1 MRKTRVQGGWPAFAG
16 ASILGREER
25 EITMGLL
32 QALGLA
38 AVPVP
43 ADGGEVGADKTR
55 RRDGGKGGGEGPMDI
70 KADVAAVLQQV
81 LDLVLGGL
89 PDDEARKAV
98 NAEYLKLKAAFDKA
112 DKLGSTAAKVT
123 AWQALL
129 QPAQDLRAK
138 AEGIRYAFGLWDG
151 NGKGLVG
158 PARTAIGKT
167 EGSAKAVLETTL
179 ASLEADALRAAR
191 TGDSTALQATVQP
204 KLVRLHAIATQLPKR
219 SKEIDDGIAAAAKVL
234 LALDKT
240 RASELLAR
248 LAKLQ
253 DAKKTGWP
261 AGATFEEVAASVD
274 GLLAEARALQTEGR
288 ELTTRLADERE
299 LDAVRKRLDSLKP
312 RIDRANDTGMPP
324 YIELRQGNVRNFAT
338 AIEEQMAAGNKAAVL
353 RTLGTLTL
361 SLGDMEQM
369 KERWAAYRKKFEA
382 ARDGPVAK
390 ARALKLAPADFAA
403 SRDAQLLAR
412 ENEIEASTA
421 DGVFDPALRM
431 IDVWIQQANAWDKA
445 RAAYNNL
452 HSKSP
457 QVGVLEDLAKVPG
470 GDKVLDQLVA
480 DLPPETTPKVLY
492 VALKAR
498 YGVDVTQYEH
508 MKPGADGKP
517 GWDIDESTKI
527 DPKVEDIDQEVD
539 LEGLYAVLGKVPNQD
554 VQYVEKIRRVT
565 KDKVAALYSGGV
577 FNDTIELH
585 CGRPGSLQADKTEF
599 NKPNNVVPTGESVQP
614 GCEPPP
620 GAADAP
626 WFDFTVL
633 HEVGHAVD
641 DARGI
646 MSGERGNDA
655 GWVSPGTGTIAE
667 KIAAKVGYDKAYIE
681 KMLDDK
687 SSTPPNKAPKP
698 PEGTSQADWDKARV
712 EAEAWVRDIRVG
724 NKPWGNAAMAKRRT
738 TADGIVYHEGYEG
751 LWVGYKYAARAQG
764 ITGYQ
769 FRAPAEWFAELY
781 AAYHMHKLNPSHP
794 ASKWLAK
801 LKAESQSS

>member
-1 MRKTRVQGGWPAFAG
+1 
-16 ASILGREER
+16 
-25 EITMGLL
+25 MGLL

-43 ADGGEVGADKTR
+43 ADVGEAGPETSKQGDGKKGDGGES
-55 RRDGGKGGGEGPMDI
+55 PMDVE
-70 KADVAAVLQQV
+70 ADAAAVLQQV
-81 LDLVLGGL
+81 LDLVLGGI

-98 NAEYLKLKAAFDKA
+98 NADYLKLKATFDKA
-112 DKLGSTAAKVT
+112 DKLGSTQAKVT
-123 AWQALL
+123 AYQAIL

-138 AEGIRYAFGLWDG
+138 ADGIRYAFGLWDG
-151 NGKGLVG
+151 NGKPLVVA
-158 PARTAIGKT
+158 ARTAIGKI
-167 EGSAKAVLETTL
+167 EGTAKAVLENTL
-179 ASLEADALRAAR
+179 SGLEAEALRAAR
-191 TGDSTALQATVQP
+191 AGDSAALQSTVQP
-204 KLVRLHAIATQLPKR
+204 KLVRLHAISTELPKR
-219 SKEIDDGIAAAAKVL
+219 SKEIDGGIAAAAKVL
-234 LALDKT
+234 LALDKM

-253 DAKKTGWP
+253 DAKKSGWP

-274 GLLAEARALQTEGR
+274 GLLAEARALQAEGR
-288 ELTTRLADERE
+288 ELTTSLADEKE
-299 LDAVRKRLDSLKP
+299 LDAVRKRLDGLKP
-312 RIDRANDTGMPP
+312 RIERARDTGMPP
-324 YIELRQGNVRNFAT
+324 YIELRQGNVRNFAK
-338 AIEEQMAAGNKAAVL
+338 AIEEQMAAKNKAAVL
-353 RTLGTLTL
+353 KTLGSLTL

-369 KERWAAYRKKFEA
+369 KDRWAAYRRKFEA
-382 ARDGPVAK
+382 ARDGPVRK
-390 ARALKLAPADFAA
+390 ARELKLTPADFAA
-403 SRDAQLLAR
+403 SRTAQLQAR

-421 DGVFDPALRM
+421 NGVFDPALRM
-431 IDVWIQQANAWDKA
+431 IDVWIQQADAWDKA

-457 QVGVLEDLAKVPG
+457 RVDVLEDLAKVPG

-480 DLPPETTPKVLY
+480 DLPPTTTPKVLY

-498 YGVDVTQYEH
+498 YGVDITQYSSMQKDEH
-508 MKPGADGKP
+508 NDPTWK
-517 GWDIDESTKI
+517 IDEKTRL
-527 DPKVEDIDQEVD
+527 DPTIPDPTQEVD
-539 LEGLYAVLGKVPNQD
+539 LEGLYSVLGKVPNQD
-554 VQYVEKIRRVT
+554 VKYVEKIKRVT
-565 KDKVAALYSGGV
+565 QDKVAALYDGGV

-585 CGRPGSLQADKTEF
+585 CGRPGSLQTDKTEF
-599 NKPNNVVPTGESVQP
+599 NKPGNVVPPGESVQP
-614 GCEPPP
+614 GCEPPA
-620 GAADAP
+620 GAAEAP

-655 GWVSPGTGTIAE
+655 GWVSHGTGTIAE
-667 KIAAKVGYDKAYIE
+667 KIAAKVGYDRKYIE

-687 SSTPPNKAPKP
+687 SSTPPKKAPEP
-698 PEGTSQADWDKARV
+698 PEGTSRADWDKARA

-724 NKPWGNAAMAKRRT
+724 NKPWGNAAMARRRT

-751 LWVGYKYAARAQG
+751 MWVGYRYAARAQG

-794 ASKWLAK
+794 ASKWLAM
-801 LKAESQSS
+801 LKAESQTS